1 MVYFV
6 ATIEGILIKRLA
18 RLFRD
23 NIWKLYKLL
32 ESVMSDRRLQFVV
45 DLTKKLNKM
54 LGIKTK
60 LFRNLNSICDS
71 LWIINKKIGQNIT
84 K

>member
-1 MVYFV
+1 MVYFIV
-6 ATIEGILIKRLA
+6 IIEGILIKRLA

-23 NIWKLYKLL
+23 NIWKLYRLL

-45 DLTKKLNKM
+45 NLTKKLNKM

>member
-6 ATIEGILIKRLA
+6 AIIEGILIKKLA

-23 NIWKLYKLL
+23 NIWKLYRLL
-32 ESVMSDRRLQFVV
+32 ESVMSNRRLQFVV